1 MMKNLITTVLIGLLM
16 FIIIVGIILLIGLG
30 LAYIL
35 QYIPCEILVYIMTGL
50 LLGIFMLV
58 ASLFINTKEFEE
70 FSKGITLKKKDS

>member
-1 MMKNLITTVLIGLLM
+1 MKNLITTVLIGLLM
-16 FIIIVGIILLIGLG
+16 FIIIVGIILLIAGGL
-30 LAYIL
+30 YYVL

>member
-1 MMKNLITTVLIGLLM
+1 MKNLITTVLIGLLM

-50 LLGIFMLV
+50 LLGIFMLIANV
-58 ASLFINTKEFEE
+58 MLIQK
-70 FSKGITLKKKDS
+70 